1 MFRRAVH
8 PFLLF
13 NGSHPLFPLCTT
25 LLILQNTLLQQ
36 QCQTTHSLA
45 LHKLTFKLLSTFTIT
60 LTNLHN
66 RYCEGKPPLP
76 SQTITEDSIDA
87 YMKDCWDDCC
97 PRCGAHIQPTQSLCR
112 RCSECSE
119 EKEKSVVEG
128 KCVVEEKEKSMMEE
142 KENVKEEEKEKNVME
157 EEKEKNVKEEKDNTS
172 NTETDADREVEERQQ
187 LLRLLNVACYSHDGT
202 LWRACRATYLLQWE
216 SFDHADK
223 KRRTTATLPSLSQ
236 TLSVAALSTPQPQT
250 PLPSAFS
257 ARLLTRAIIA
267 HSPAMKSVPHTLA
280 FLLSFLHHPSTRF
293 QLAALSSLHSLLA
306 NAPSLFSQPS
316 ILRSLASMLR
326 SPFPSTLA
334 HTLDIL
340 LLQPRTALAHFPLY
354 RSAALVALK
363 QDSKAV
369 RVKALRLLS
378 AVLHLLLQH
387 QPQYSQQALQ
397 LLQCC
402 VKHTVTESDPIIK
415 QHGHRCLQLLWS
427 PHTPALLP
435 LQQALIT
442 LLQENRH
449 SLVPQDSAL
458 YDELC
463 AALAQPPI
471 VASIGSFIDSTF
483 TQYAQTRQEVH
494 LRVLHCLLEVG
505 APRCDAVCA
514 MIDALLPEETEE
526 SGTAAVWALKDVA
539 ALLKKAGN
547 VMENQVEVQK
557 ANEEEKKEGGMEN
570 QKEEQVQKKDT
581 NVKNQNDNQPQNQ
594 LTDRLETYQKRVA
607 RRLKETDSVEG
618 IEACVQCL
626 CLMAERMD
634 KIGEISDILDECI
647 DTLEK
652 EKEEKEQLRSVT
664 IMGCVY
670 EGMNRSLY
678 MQLLHTNCN
687 RAGRAQFESAAGL
700 CVPLFS
706 NTHSPLSIQY
716 YALRAFLQCV
726 LHNPGAINAPELLQ
740 ILDMMKPDHAERAVI
755 AVRCVFEFIKRV
767 PAVLESPAS
776 SFPQTTTPVAV
787 AAGRTNH
794 H

>member
-1 MFRRAVH
+1 
-8 PFLLF
+8 
-13 NGSHPLFPLCTT
+13 
-25 LLILQNTLLQQ
+25 
-36 QCQTTHSLA
+36 
-45 LHKLTFKLLSTFTIT
+45 
-60 LTNLHN
+60 
-66 RYCEGKPPLP
+66 
-76 SQTITEDSIDA
+76 
-87 YMKDCWDDCC
+87 
-97 PRCGAHIQPTQSLCR
+97 
-112 RCSECSE
+112 
-119 EKEKSVVEG
+119 
-128 KCVVEEKEKSMMEE
+128 
-142 KENVKEEEKEKNVME
+142 
-157 EEKEKNVKEEKDNTS
+157 
-172 NTETDADREVEERQQ
+172 
-187 LLRLLNVACYSHDGT
+187 
-202 LWRACRATYLLQWE
+202 
-216 SFDHADK
+216 
-223 KRRTTATLPSLSQ
+223 
-236 TLSVAALSTPQPQT
+236 
-250 PLPSAFS
+250 
-257 ARLLTRAIIA
+257 
-267 HSPAMKSVPHTLA
+267 MKSVPHILA

-427 PHTPALLP
+427 AHTPALLP

-463 AALAQPPI
+463 AALAQPPT

-494 LRVLHCLLEVG
+494 LRMLHWLLEVG
-505 APRCDAVCA
+505 APRCDSVCA

-526 SGTAAVWALKDVA
+526 NGTAAVWALKDVA

-547 VMENQVEVQK
+547 VMENEVENQK

-570 QKEEQVQKKDT
+570 Q
-581 NVKNQNDNQPQNQ
+581 NDNQPHNELTNQ
-594 LTDRLETYQKRVA
+594 LETYQKRVS

>member
-1 MFRRAVH
+1 
-8 PFLLF
+8 
-13 NGSHPLFPLCTT
+13 
-25 LLILQNTLLQQ
+25 
-36 QCQTTHSLA
+36 
-45 LHKLTFKLLSTFTIT
+45 
-60 LTNLHN
+60 
-66 RYCEGKPPLP
+66 
-76 SQTITEDSIDA
+76 
-87 YMKDCWDDCC
+87 
-97 PRCGAHIQPTQSLCR
+97 
-112 RCSECSE
+112 
-119 EKEKSVVEG
+119 
-128 KCVVEEKEKSMMEE
+128 
-142 KENVKEEEKEKNVME
+142 
-157 EEKEKNVKEEKDNTS
+157 
-172 NTETDADREVEERQQ
+172 
-187 LLRLLNVACYSHDGT
+187 
-202 LWRACRATYLLQWE
+202 
-216 SFDHADK
+216 
-223 KRRTTATLPSLSQ
+223 
-236 TLSVAALSTPQPQT
+236 
-250 PLPSAFS
+250 
-257 ARLLTRAIIA
+257 
-267 HSPAMKSVPHTLA
+267 MKSVPHTLA

-354 RSAALVALK
+354 RSAALIALK

-463 AALAQPPI
+463 AALAQPPT

-634 KIGEISDILDECI
+634 KIGEISDILDECL

-706 NTHSPLSIQY
+706 NTHSSLSIQY

>member
-1 MFRRAVH
+1 MV
-8 PFLLF
+8 
-13 NGSHPLFPLCTT
+13 
-25 LLILQNTLLQQ
+25 
-36 QCQTTHSLA
+36 
-45 LHKLTFKLLSTFTIT
+45 
-60 LTNLHN
+60 
-66 RYCEGKPPLP
+66 EGKCVV
-76 SQTITEDSIDA
+76 EEEKCA
-87 YMKDCWDDCC
+87 MEKEKEKC
-97 PRCGAHIQPTQSLCR
+97 AM
-112 RCSECSE
+112 EE
-119 EKEKSVVEG
+119 EKEKSVVEE
-128 KCVVEEKEKSMMEE
+128 KENVMEEEKENVMEEKEKSMMEE
-142 KENVKEEEKEKNVME
+142 KENVKEE
-157 EEKEKNVKEEKDNTS
+157 KDNTS
-172 NTETDADREVEERQQ
+172 NTETDTDREVKEERQQ

-236 TLSVAALSTPQPQT
+236 TLSVATPSTPHPQT
-250 PLPSAFS
+250 PLPPAFT

-267 HSPAMKSVPHTLA
+267 HSPAMKSVPHILA

-427 PHTPALLP
+427 AHTPALLP

-463 AALAQPPI
+463 AALAQPPT

-494 LRVLHCLLEVG
+494 LRVLHWLLEVG

-514 MIDALLPEETEE
+514 IIDALLPEETEE
-526 SGTAAVWALKDVA
+526 NGTAAVWALKDVA

-547 VMENQVEVQK
+547 VMENEAENQK

-581 NVKNQNDNQPQNQ
+581 NVKNQNDNQPHNELTNQ
-594 LTDRLETYQKRVA
+594 LETYQKRVA

-634 KIGEISDILDECI
+634 KIGAISDILDECL

-678 MQLLHTNCN
+678 MQLLQTNCN

>member
-1 MFRRAVH
+1 M
-8 PFLLF
+8 
-13 NGSHPLFPLCTT
+13 
-25 LLILQNTLLQQ
+25 
-36 QCQTTHSLA
+36 
-45 LHKLTFKLLSTFTIT
+45 
-60 LTNLHN
+60 
-66 RYCEGKPPLP
+66 
-76 SQTITEDSIDA
+76 
-87 YMKDCWDDCC
+87 
-97 PRCGAHIQPTQSLCR
+97 
-112 RCSECSE
+112 
-119 EKEKSVVEG
+119 VEG

-157 EEKEKNVKEEKDNTS
+157 EKDNTS
-172 NTETDADREVEERQQ
+172 NTETDADREVKEERQQ

-236 TLSVAALSTPQPQT
+236 TLSVAALSTPHPQT

-354 RSAALVALK
+354 RSAALIALK

-435 LQQALIT
+435 LQHQRENAAAT
-442 LLQENRH
+442 L
-449 SLVPQDSAL
+449 
-458 YDELC
+458 
-463 AALAQPPI
+463 
-471 VASIGSFIDSTF
+471 
-483 TQYAQTRQEVH
+483 QTLHVLMET
-494 LRVLHCLLEVG
+494 LR
-505 APRCDAVCA
+505 
-514 MIDALLPEETEE
+514 
-526 SGTAAVWALKDVA
+526 SGK
-539 ALLKKAGN
+539 
-547 VMENQVEVQK
+547 E
-557 ANEEEKKEGGMEN
+557 EEEKGK
-570 QKEEQVQKKDT
+570 
-581 NVKNQNDNQPQNQ
+581 
-594 LTDRLETYQKRVA
+594 
-607 RRLKETDSVEG
+607 
-618 IEACVQCL
+618 
-626 CLMAERMD
+626 
-634 KIGEISDILDECI
+634 
-647 DTLEK
+647 
-652 EKEEKEQLRSVT
+652 
-664 IMGCVY
+664 
-670 EGMNRSLY
+670 
-678 MQLLHTNCN
+678 
-687 RAGRAQFESAAGL
+687 
-700 CVPLFS
+700 
-706 NTHSPLSIQY
+706 
-716 YALRAFLQCV
+716 
-726 LHNPGAINAPELLQ
+726 
-740 ILDMMKPDHAERAVI
+740 
-755 AVRCVFEFIKRV
+755 
-767 PAVLESPAS
+767 
-776 SFPQTTTPVAV
+776 
-787 AAGRTNH
+787 AAGRE
-794 H
+794 

>member
-1 MFRRAVH
+1 MFRRAVRSF
-8 PFLLF
+8 PLF
-13 NGSHPLFPLCTT
+13 SGSHPLFPLCTT
-25 LLILQNTLLQQ
+25 LLTLQNTLLQQ
-36 QCQTTHSLA
+36 QCQATHSLA

-76 SQTITEDSIDA
+76 SQTITEDSINA

-112 RCSECSE
+112 CCSECSE
-119 EKEKSVVEG
+119 EKEKSVMEEEKSVMEEE
-128 KCVVEEKEKSMMEE
+128 KCMMEKEKCMMEKDNVMEEEKEKSMMEE
-142 KENVKEEEKEKNVME
+142 KDN
-157 EEKEKNVKEEKDNTS
+157 NTS
-172 NTETDADREVEERQQ
+172 NTEKDTDREVKEERQQ
-187 LLRLLNVACYSHDGT
+187 LLRFLNVACYSHDGA
-202 LWRACRATYLLQWE
+202 LWRACRATYLLQWQ
-216 SFDHADK
+216 SLDHADK

-236 TLSVAALSTPQPQT
+236 TLSVATLSTPHPQT
-250 PLPSAFS
+250 PLPPAFS
-257 ARLLTRAIIA
+257 ARLLTRAIIT

-306 NAPSLFSQPS
+306 STPSLFSQPS
-316 ILRSLASMLR
+316 ILRSLASTLR

-340 LLQPRTALAHFPLY
+340 LLQPRAALAHFPLY
-354 RSAALVALK
+354 RSAALIALK
-363 QDSKAV
+363 QDNKTV

-435 LQQALIT
+435 LQQTLIT

-463 AALAQPPI
+463 AALAQPPT
-471 VASIGSFIDSTF
+471 VASIASFIDSTF

-514 MIDALLPEETEE
+514 MIDALLPEETAQE

-539 ALLKKAGN
+539 ALLKAGN
-547 VMENQVEVQK
+547 MTENHVDNQK
-557 ANEEEKKEGGMEN
+557 AKEVETKEGGMEN
-570 QKEEQVQKKDT
+570 QKE
-581 NVKNQNDNQPQNQ
+581 NQPHNQ
-594 LTDRLETYQKRVA
+594 LTNRLETYQKRVA

-634 KIGEISDILDECI
+634 EIGAIPDILDECI

-652 EKEEKEQLRSVT
+652 ENEEKEQLRSVT
-664 IMGCVY
+664 IMGCAY

-706 NTHSPLSIQY
+706 NTHSSLSIQY

-740 ILDMMKPDHAERAVI
+740 IMDMMKPDHVERAVI

-787 AAGRTNH
+787 AAGRTPH